1 MAQENAKKSGGIAE
15 LLVPFVAVTA
25 LGGGGGWF
33 LGASSLASKEVAGA
47 AVPLADAKEQEKGH
61 GKEKATKEAHG
72 KATPPE
78 TNAHGKGTG
87 DKADHGEALQVKEL
101 PPIVANLAG
110 GKTLIR
116 LLTAI
121 VLDPQEI
128 KHADRLT
135 PELMSDFTAF
145 LNTLELRDIEGPDG
159 LRRLQEELNERAHI
173 RSEGLVHELIV
184 ESMVVQ

>member
-1 MAQENAKKSGGIAE
+1 MI
-15 LLVPFVAVTA
+15 F
-25 LGGGGGWF
+25 
-33 LGASSLASKEVAGA
+33 ASRE
-47 AVPLADAKEQEKGH
+47 
-61 GKEKATKEAHG
+61 
-72 KATPPE
+72 
-78 TNAHGKGTG
+78 
-87 DKADHGEALQVKEL
+87 
-101 PPIVANLAG
+101 
-110 GKTLIR
+110 R
-116 LLTAI
+116 LTAI